1 MKKMADY
8 TMDDEKWNARVN
20 LIESDLSTNDRGS
33 MEAVLRWNLETG
45 TTDVENRKRYWTNVS
60 NLYATVDNSPIKFG
74 KQSTLPQVV
83 QDSLATLKAIYAE
96 GHSALFAT
104 HPLFGDVESKRGAYS
119 APYGDSESYVS
130 AMVGLFADRM
140 TEYYRNHRDSV
151 ADKKQWDGTLNKKGL
166 PTIVI
171 PEKMEVEG

>member
-1 MKKMADY
+1 
-8 TMDDEKWNARVN
+8 MDDEKWNARVS
-20 LIESDLSTNDRGS
+20 LIETDLAENDRGS

-45 TTDVENRKRYWTNVS
+45 TTDVENRKRYWTNIS

-74 KQSTLPQVV
+74 KQSPLPQVV

-104 HPLFGDVESKRGAYS
+104 HPLFGEVESKRGAYS
-119 APYGDSESYVS
+119 TPYGDSESYVS
-130 AMVGLFADRM
+130 AMVALFADMM
-140 TEYYRNHRDSV
+140 TEYYKNHRDNV
-151 ADKKQWDGTLNKKGL
+151 AGKKQWDGTLNKKGL

-171 PEKMEVEG
+171 PEMEVEG

>member
-130 AMVGLFADRM
+130 AMVDLFADRM
-140 TEYYRNHRDSV
+140 TTYYTNYRDNV

>member
-1 MKKMADY
+1 MKNMADY
-8 TMDDEKWNARVN
+8 TMDDEKWNARVS
-20 LIESDLSTNDRGS
+20 LIENDLTSNDRGS

-45 TTDVENRKRYWTNVS
+45 TTDVENRKRYWTNIS

-104 HPLFGDVESKRGAYS
+104 HPLFGEVESKRGAYS
-119 APYGDSESYVS
+119 TPYGDSESYVS
-130 AMVGLFADRM
+130 AMVALFADRM
-140 TEYYRNHRDSV
+140 TEYYKNHRDNV
-151 ADKKQWDGTLNKKGL
+151 AGKKQWDGTLNKNGL

-171 PEKMEVEG
+171 PEMEVEG

>member
-1 MKKMADY
+1 MADY
-8 TMDDEKWNARVN
+8 TMDDEKWNARVSR
-20 LIESDLSTNDRGS
+20 IETDLAQNDRGS

-45 TTDVENRKRYWTNVS
+45 TTDVENRKRYWTNIS

-104 HPLFGDVESKRGAYS
+104 HPLFGEVESKRGAYS
-119 APYGDSESYVS
+119 TPYGDSESYVS
-130 AMVGLFADRM
+130 AMVSLFADKMR
-140 TEYYRNHRDSV
+140 EYYTNHRDNV
-151 ADKKQWDGTLNKKGL
+151 TDKKQWDGTLNKNGL

-171 PEKMEVEG
+171 PTKEVEG

>member
-1 MKKMADY
+1 MADY
-8 TMDDEKWNARVN
+8 TMDDEKWDARVS
-20 LIESDLSTNDRGS
+20 LIETDLSANDRGS

-45 TTDVENRKRYWTNVS
+45 TIDVENRKRYWTNIS

-83 QDSLATLKAIYAE
+83 QDSLASLKQIYAE

-104 HPLFGDVESKRGAYS
+104 HPLFGEVESKRGAYS
-119 APYGDSESYVS
+119 TPYGDSESYVS
-130 AMVGLFADRM
+130 AMVSLFADRM
-140 TEYYRNHRDSV
+140 TEYYKNHRDNV
-151 ADKKQWDGTLNKKGL
+151 AGKKQWDGTLNKNGL

-171 PEKMEVEG
+171 PEMEVEG

>member
-1 MKKMADY
+1 MADY
-8 TMDDEKWNARVN
+8 TMDDEKWNARVT
-20 LIESDLSTNDRGS
+20 LIENDLSENDRGS
-33 MEAVLRWNLETG
+33 MEAVLRWNMETG
-45 TTDVENRKRYWTNVS
+45 TTDVANRKRYWTNVS
-60 NLYATVDNSPIKFG
+60 QLYATVDTSPIKFG

-104 HPLFGDVESKRGAYS
+104 HPLFGEVESKRGAYS

-130 AMVGLFADRM
+130 AMVGLFANQMRD
-140 TEYYRNHRDSV
+140 YYTNHRDNI
-151 ADKKQWDGTLNKKGL
+151 AGKKQWDGTLNKNGL

-171 PEKMEVEG
+171 PEKTEVEG

>member
-1 MKKMADY
+1 MADY

-104 HPLFGDVESKRGAYS
+104 HPLFGEVESKRGAYS

-130 AMVGLFADRM
+130 AMVGLFANQMRD
-140 TEYYRNHRDSV
+140 YYTNHRDNI
-151 ADKKQWDGTLNKKGL
+151 AGKKQWDGTLNKNGL

-171 PEKMEVEG
+171 PEKTEVEG

>member
-1 MKKMADY
+1 MADY
-8 TMDDEKWNARVN
+8 TMDDEKWNARVS
-20 LIESDLSTNDRGS
+20 LIENDLSANDRGS

-45 TTDVENRKRYWTNVS
+45 TTDVENRKRYWTNIS

-104 HPLFGDVESKRGAYS
+104 HPLFGEVESKRGAYS
-119 APYGDSESYVS
+119 TPYGDSESYVS
-130 AMVGLFADRM
+130 AMVSLFSDRM
-140 TEYYRNHRDSV
+140 TEYYKNHRDNV
-151 ADKKQWDGTLNKKGL
+151 AGKKQWDGTLNKNGL

>member
-1 MKKMADY
+1 MKNMADY
-8 TMDDEKWNARVN
+8 TMDEEKWNARVN

-33 MEAVLRWNLETG
+33 MEAVLRWNMETG
-45 TTDVENRKRYWTNVS
+45 TTDVENRKRYWTNIS

-96 GHSALFAT
+96 GHTALFAT

-130 AMVGLFADRM
+130 AMVSLFSDRM
-140 TEYYRNHRDSV
+140 TSYYTNHRDNV